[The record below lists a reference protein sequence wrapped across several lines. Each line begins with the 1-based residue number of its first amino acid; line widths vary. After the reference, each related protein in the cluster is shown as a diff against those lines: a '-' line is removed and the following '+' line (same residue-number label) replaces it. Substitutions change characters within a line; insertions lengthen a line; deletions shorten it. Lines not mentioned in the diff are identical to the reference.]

1 MTHAWLDSLSE
12 DWPSQIDSSGTPA
25 SLSPSTKESSTN
37 SSQTKSCRILEQKYE
52 TQAFKD
58 QVTIKTSPVKNKVI
72 TCSPQGSIRK
82 SECPILL
89 RDRSKSPTLS
99 TQHNTV
105 QHKISSVNPRNKT
118 PEWKQRIVDGKIA
131 YGEQRDLF
139 TKAGLENLFQASS
152 HQNYSKGVTGKNNT
166 GKIIPSTSSSSPAY
180 SVQEIRPNNNGCK
193 DMLAN
198 ENKVSQMW
206 KQYSRQELSITKS
219 DLKMSDKEVSEY
231 GMEPIHATRINPNK
245 MRDHKLI
252 SEKSNLG
259 ARRIFSGHSDSR
271 NECLSQIHLSNWQEE
286 NGKNNFSACSSPLE
300 ETQQKVIPH
309 RESAP
314 LECEKQ
320 TKNSDYTNNTID
332 RKMEEFQN
340 AQPENFST
348 CFISNE
354 PFQKQ
359 VQNISRAT
367 LNDTTLLTEESM
379 QASTPKQLPKVYK
392 FSGVEE
398 EVLEKKTSNIP
409 KTPRKD
415 LHKSTGEQLNGISK
429 SPLKIFGTH
438 DTFTTHKLLSRLNQL
453 ESGSDIRKPNEKTSF
468 TTSRGACRD
477 RLHLHVNESYQEE
490 TGDRTPSHLSISRK
504 LSNFGFG
511 DLDACRFTRE
521 IYHKS
526 NDTNNSS
533 KSKGSTNNC
542 TKAHNESNKT
552 YPKTLD
558 GRDCLDTKVGD
569 KLVSVSSTEA
579 YSYRGTQTLVN
590 CSSGFLESV
599 PISPRQEILNT
610 PRKNNGDT
618 EGKRL
623 PKTPLMD
630 PEPKRRR
637 TFHKIESS
645 CEIREGEGILHEH
658 SREIQQIQLLHSKKR
673 KDARHEDD
681 QRVANSEV
689 LAIRQVLKPKL
700 PGPGK
705 RNSQTSTQEAPQGNN
720 TILSKDTAGDKKYQH
735 NEDLTKNRSRTPPS
749 LSNISGS
756 ANERTHSELRKR
768 SITSLDFID
777 EAHRLMVNLRAIART
792 RSVQNTTTISNSE
805 YLHNDT
811 GISTT
816 EDGYNY
822 SYQDSTQDPFSRPP
836 SREGTALVSRPNCQQ
851 DPNILEH
858 LHKYRDNCDSNA
870 IFASLRS
877 ISKEDYPLDADNQ
890 RIFPALLR
898 QGNLTGS
905 FEHDL
910 SNPKNLENHE
920 ILSHKCFPYK
930 PSEVS
935 AMIEDG
941 FPSQRSNASSGKSTV
956 FSEQTGCSRGSDSCR
971 VIAPKSVCHLIP
983 TEVAGMK
990 FDQKKNTWFRK
1001 NDGRSENSNLDH
1013 KFSEEIEDD
1022 PLRDISDL
1030 SVDVNEELRS
1040 INIITKPPE
1049 ITPEEGK
1056 VKSEEK
1062 LYRTKSLN
1070 ELKLSNC
1077 HEMAPQ
1083 ISTKSRLLSKTSRVS
1098 GRFHN
1103 TALNLPNQESR
1114 EASTHIVQ
1122 SNSSKNL
1129 SIFTSP
1135 MPNTNLRR
1143 ERTTEIEKDR
1153 YTHDSHQQTG
1163 TPIRRN
1169 ITISF
1174 SSPIESHTTTK
1185 KERDLTTKNKHENR
1199 TPTQQF
1205 DNRTK
1210 PSPIKSVLNENSNC
1224 YGSYTSIENSA
1235 RNVSRR
1241 FQEKNHERLKYQI
1254 SRIDEQDED
1263 IYSADKESKQKSISI
1278 FVANAAPSNQLSE
1291 VFHITPRPSRE
1302 IGTLTLTP
1310 LSDFTVHHANES
1322 FGLDVSYIAQARNFK
1337 ISGGKRTLSL
1347 SIKELVEKLT
1357 EVEPYEPFWEDLK
1370 HMNLRNK
1377 RLTTV
1382 HKLDEFC
1389 EKLEELDASC
1399 NRLNHLNGIPR
1410 TVRKLHI
1417 AENCISDMTA
1427 WGHLTNLQYVDVSN
1441 NELKS
1446 LSSLKSLV
1454 HLRGIRADKNKIS
1467 DLKGVSEL
1475 DGLLNLRLRDNNL
1488 RSLDFQNTK
1497 LQSLT
1502 NLDVRGNQIS
1512 EIQNIQKLESITVL
1526 DLNDNHISHFTRST
1540 SKPLSSLKYLRLSG
1554 NNLES
1559 IDVSQY
1565 PNLRLLYLDRNRL
1578 GRVTGLLRTRYL
1590 DSISIREQRD
1600 SNIDSS
1606 FVSEVFE
1613 VRKIFLSGN
1622 LLCKF
1627 KPQVDFLNLQYLELA
1642 NCGLETLP
1650 EDFGALLANVRVL
1663 NLNFN
1668 ALRDI
1673 QPIKGIL
1680 RLKKLHLAGNR
1691 LIGVDG
1697 IADLFLR
1704 FPALSLVDLRCNPL
1718 TVGFYSPILEG
1729 RMAPHDVINGEEAEN
1744 QEPYTLAKADSIK
1757 DNMYKSCLDMRTRM
1771 KRRIYE
1777 MFLISSAHRLRYLD
1791 GLLVDKTSIFMQD
1804 KVYHSMVEAGFIS
1817 SINPDD
1823 ACPEI
1828 NHEDSSK
1835 NERALL
1841 PKEEEIWPAEDSFG

>member
-1 MTHAWLDSLSE
+1 MSYAWLDSLSE

-37 SSQTKSCRILEQKYE
+37 SSQSKSGRISEQKYE
-52 TQAFKD
+52 TPALKD
-58 QVTIKTSPVKNKVI
+58 KLILKTSPVKNKVI
-72 TCSPQGSIRK
+72 TGSPQGSIRK
-82 SECPILL
+82 PECPKLL
-89 RDRSKSPTLS
+89 RDLSKSPTLS

-105 QHKISSVNPRNKT
+105 QHKISSVNLENET
-118 PEWKQRIVDGKIA
+118 SEWKQRIVDGNLA
-131 YGEQRDLF
+131 YGEQRDF
-139 TKAGLENLFQASS
+139 FAQVGLENLFQTPS
-152 HQNYSKGVTGKNNT
+152 HNNHSKGVPGIKIAGKN
-166 GKIIPSTSSSSPAY
+166 IYSTSSTPPGY
-180 SVQEIRPNNNGCK
+180 SVEEIGLNNNGSK
-193 DMLAN
+193 DILAN
-198 ENKVSQMW
+198 ENKISEMW
-206 KQYSRQELSITKS
+206 KQSSRQELSRTKS
-219 DLKMSDKEVSEY
+219 DSKMSDNEVSESR
-231 GMEPIHATRINPNK
+231 MEPIHTNRLNLNK
-245 MRDHKLI
+245 RRGHKLI

-259 ARRIFSGHSDSR
+259 APRIFSGHSDSR
-271 NECLSQIHLSNWQEE
+271 NECLSQIHLSSWQKVNGE
-286 NGKNNFSACSSPLE
+286 NDFSANNSPLE
-300 ETQQKVIPH
+300 ETQQKVIHH
-309 RESAP
+309 RGLAP
-314 LECEKQ
+314 LKCEKQ
-320 TKNSDYTNNTID
+320 IKNPDYTNNTID
-332 RKMEEFQN
+332 RKMERLKN
-340 AQPENFST
+340 SQPENLNT
-348 CFISNE
+348 YFISNE

-359 VQNISRAT
+359 LQNIPRAS

-398 EVLEKKTSNIP
+398 DVLEKKTSNIP

-415 LHKSTGEQLNGISK
+415 LNKSTGEQIKGIST

-453 ESGSDIRKPNEKTSF
+453 ESEPDSQKPSDKTSF
-468 TTSRGACRD
+468 TTSRGAFREGV
-477 RLHLHVNESYQEE
+477 HSHVKESHQEK
-490 TGDRTPSHLSISRK
+490 TADLTPSHLSTSRK
-504 LSNFGFG
+504 LTNFGSG
-511 DLDACRFTRE
+511 DLDAYRLTRE
-521 IYHKS
+521 IYHKP
-526 NDTNNSS
+526 NDTNNPS
-533 KSKGSTNNC
+533 KLKGSTNNC
-542 TKAHNESNKT
+542 IKAHIESNKT
-552 YPKTLD
+552 FPKTLD
-558 GRDCLDTKVGD
+558 GRNCLDTKVRD
-569 KLVSVSSTEA
+569 KLVSVGSMDA

-590 CSSGFLESV
+590 CSSGFLGSV
-599 PISPRQEILNT
+599 PISPRQECLNT

-630 PEPKRRR
+630 PKPKRRR

-645 CEIREGEGILHEH
+645 DKISDGEWKLHEG
-658 SREIQQIQLLHSKKR
+658 SREIRKTQLLHSKKR

-681 QRVANSEV
+681 HKVANSEV

-700 PGPGK
+700 PGLGK
-705 RNSQTSTQEAPQGNN
+705 RNIQPSAKETPQGNN
-720 TILSKDTAGDKKYQH
+720 TIFSEHTPGDKKYQQT
-735 NEDLTKNRSRTPPS
+735 EDLTKNRSGTSPN
-749 LSNISGS
+749 LSNISS
-756 ANERTHSELRKR
+756 RANERIHSDSREI
-768 SITSLDFID
+768 SITSLDFLG
-777 EAHRLMVNLRAIART
+777 EAHQLMVNLRAIART
-792 RSVQNTTTISNSE
+792 YSVQNTTTISNSE
-805 YLHNDT
+805 YLHNDN
-811 GISTT
+811 GLSAT
-816 EDGYNY
+816 EDGYND

-836 SREGTALVSRPNCQQ
+836 SREGTALVSRLHCQQ

-858 LHKYRDNCDSNA
+858 LQKYRDNCDSNT

-877 ISKEDYPLDADNQ
+877 ISKEKYAFDVDNQ
-890 RIFPALLR
+890 RSFAALPC
-898 QGNLTGS
+898 QGNLTGP
-905 FEHDL
+905 FEHVP
-910 SNPKNLENHE
+910 SNPKNLESHE
-920 ILSHKCFPYK
+920 NLSHNCFPNR
-930 PSEVS
+930 PSEVP
-935 AMIEDG
+935 ATIEDEYS
-941 FPSQRSNASSGKSTV
+941 SQRLNASSGNPTV
-956 FSEQTGCSRGSDSCR
+956 LSEQIGCSRGSDSRR
-971 VIAPKSVCHLIP
+971 VIAPKSVCHFIP
-983 TEVAGMK
+983 AELAGMILDRDK
-990 FDQKKNTWFRK
+990 DTWVRKK
-1001 NDGRSENSNLDH
+1001 DGCSENSNLEH
-1013 KFSEEIEDD
+1013 THLEEIEDD

-1030 SVDVNEELRS
+1030 SVDFNQELRS
-1040 INIITKPPE
+1040 IKSITKPPE
-1049 ITPEEGK
+1049 TIPEEGEI
-1056 VKSEEK
+1056 KSEEQ
-1062 LYRTKSLN
+1062 LYHIKSTN
-1070 ELKLSNC
+1070 VFKPTNC
-1077 HEMAPQ
+1077 HEMGPQ
-1083 ISTKSRLLSKTSRVS
+1083 ISTKSSSLSKISRVS
-1098 GRFHN
+1098 GHFHN
-1103 TALNLPNQESR
+1103 TAPNFPTQKSGEV
-1114 EASTHIVQ
+1114 STHIVQ
-1122 SNSSKNL
+1122 NNSSNNL
-1129 SIFTSP
+1129 SILTRP
-1135 MPNTNLRR
+1135 MTNKNLRR
-1143 ERTTEIEKDR
+1143 ERTTEIEKHR
-1153 YTHDSHQQTG
+1153 YSHDSHQQTG

-1174 SSPIESHTTTK
+1174 PSPIESCMTTK
-1185 KERDLTTKNKHENR
+1185 QGRDLPTKNKYENR

-1205 DNRTK
+1205 GNRTK
-1210 PSPIKSVLNENSNC
+1210 PSPIKSILNDNSNC
-1224 YGSYTSIENSA
+1224 YGSYATIENSA

-1241 FQEKNHERLKYQI
+1241 FQEKNHERLKFPI

-1263 IYSADKESKQKSISI
+1263 TSSADKESKQKSVSI

-1291 VFHITPRPSRE
+1291 VFHVTPRASRE

-1310 LSDFTVHHANES
+1310 LSDFTIHHANES

-1347 SIKELVEKLT
+1347 SIKELIEKLT

-1370 HMNLRNK
+1370 HMDLRNK

-1399 NRLNHLNGIPR
+1399 NRLSHLNGIPK
-1410 TVRKLHI
+1410 TVRKLYI

-1441 NELKS
+1441 NELES

-1502 NLDVRGNQIS
+1502 NLDVRGNQIT
-1512 EIQNIQKLESITVL
+1512 EIQNIQELESITVL
-1526 DLNDNHISHFTRST
+1526 DLNDNHISYFTRST
-1540 SKPLSSLKYLRLSG
+1540 SKPLLSLKYLRLSG

-1578 GRVTGLLRTRYL
+1578 GRVTGLLKTRYL

-1613 VRKIFLSGN
+1613 ARKIFLSGN

-1627 KPQVDFLNLQYLELA
+1627 RPQIDFLNLQYLELA

-1668 ALRDI
+1668 ALKDI
-1673 QPIKGIL
+1673 RPIKGIL

-1691 LIGVDG
+1691 LVGVDS

-1704 FPALSLVDLRCNPL
+1704 FPALTIVDLRCNPL

-1729 RMAPHDVINGEEAEN
+1729 QMAPHDVVNGQEAEN
-1744 QEPYTLAKADSIK
+1744 QEPYTLSKADSIK

-1777 MFLISSAHRLRYLD
+1777 MYLVSSAHRLKYLD
-1791 GLLVDKTSIFMQD
+1791 GLPVDKTSIFMQD
-1804 KVYHSMVEAGFIS
+1804 KVYYSMVEAGFIS
-1817 SINPDD
+1817 SINPNDT
-1823 ACPEI
+1823 CPEI
-1828 NHEDSSK
+1828 KHEDSSK
-1835 NERALL
+1835 NERTLL
-1841 PKEEEIWPAEDSFG
+1841 PKEEENWPAEDSFG